1 METKKIVSTLL
12 AAGMAVPA
20 LPIYAYADSSAS
32 LPESAT
38 KIDNDNTDAL
48 VANSTNIKIAA
59 STEFADNAWNYGKIS
74 KSS

>member
-12 AAGMAVPA
+12 AAGMAVPT

-38 KIDNDNTDAL
+38 KIDNDN
-48 VANSTNIKIAA
+48 K
-59 STEFADNAWNYGKIS
+59 
-74 KSS
+74 